1 MDGVSIDFDL
11 GFDSDAILDAAIKQG
26 ADLPCLQEVF
36 AAPAARNW

>member
-11 GFDSDAILDAAIKQG
+11 GFDSAILDAAIKRERICH
-26 ADLPCLQEVF
+26 ACKVF